1 MDTVNSLNGVFVQ
14 KEKSSFPDN
23 PSSPSRDGLPERIKG
38 FPEEPGVY
46 LMKNAE
52 GEILYVGKSRS
63 LKDRVRSYFQESRP
77 RSGRIAML
85 VSHIHDVEIIRTKS
99 ELDALILENTLI
111 KHHRPRYNV
120 LLRDDKTYPYLR
132 LSWKEKFP
140 RLSITRRV
148 KQDGSLYFGP
158 YANPS
163 ALRDTLSLIHK
174 VFPLATCRI
183 PLETPTLERPCVE
196 YQIHRCLGP
205 CSQGLTT
212 PEEYRKVAAGV
223 HLFLQGKN
231 DDLLTLLHDEM
242 LQLAKALEFEKAAL
256 ARDRY
261 QSVLK
266 VMEKQAVSFPFFHP
280 LDAIFIIRQGPVA
293 LAEVLH
299 IRNGLLIGKKEADLK
314 NIEEATDEE
323 ISIAFL
329 EQFYG
334 RESSFLPSEVLLP
347 FALTKEGLMSLT
359 WMSEKKGEETVRI
372 TFPQRG
378 DKKLILEL
386 AQENAEE
393 ALRTRNLRKDSPEE
407 VLEDVR
413 LFLNLPV
420 RPETICCVDI
430 SNTGDSLPVASLVT
444 FKGGK
449 PEKSLYRKFRI
460 RYERGQDDF
469 RMLAEVM
476 ERQFRETPL
485 PDLLVID
492 GGPAQLKSC
501 ISMLKSMG
509 HIQADQCVISL
520 AKERTRKKTMERV
533 FLPGQDIPR
542 ILPPHHPATHLLVH
556 LRDEAH
562 RFAIHYHRTLRD
574 ELLTRSRLLEIPG
587 IGPSREKKLIRHFGS
602 IEAVLNASPEDIMNA
617 ASISRPLAESIHQ
630 AILQSMMKSS
640 NPETPG
646 AIQ

>member
-1 MDTVNSLNGVFVQ
+1 MQKNNSRSDIVPILTTVDDLQ
-14 KEKSSFPDN
+14 
-23 PSSPSRDGLPERIKG
+23 ERLRN

-52 GEILYVGKSRS
+52 GEILYIGKSRS

-77 RSGRIAML
+77 KSGRIAML
-85 VSHIHDVEIIRTKS
+85 VSRIRDIEIIRTKS

-111 KHHRPRYNV
+111 KRHHPRYNV

-132 LSWKEKFP
+132 LSWNELFP

-148 KQDGSLYFGP
+148 KNDGSLYFGP

-163 ALRDTLSLIHK
+163 ALRDTLRIIHK
-174 VFPLATCRI
+174 AFPLATCRI

-205 CSQGLTT
+205 CSEGLTT
-212 PEEYRKVAAGV
+212 PEEYRQVSTGV
-223 HLFLQGKN
+223 RLFLQGKN
-231 DDLLTLLHDEM
+231 DDLLNLLHHEM
-242 LQLAKALEFEKAAL
+242 LRLAKALEFEKAAL

-266 VMEKQAVSFPFFHP
+266 VMERQAVSFPFSYP
-280 LDAIFIIRQGPVA
+280 LDALFILRQGRLA
-293 LAEVLH
+293 IAEVLH
-299 IRNGLLIGKKEADLK
+299 IRNGLLVGKKEADLK
-314 NIEEATDEE
+314 NIEETTDEE

-334 RESSFLPSEVLLP
+334 RESSFIPSEILLP
-347 FALTKEGLMSLT
+347 VNLSQESLMSLA
-359 WMSEKKGEETVRI
+359 WMSEKKGEESVRI

-378 DKKLILEL
+378 DKRMILDL
-386 AQENAEE
+386 ARENAEE
-393 ALRTRNLRKDSPEE
+393 ALRTRNLRKGSPEE
-407 VLEDVR
+407 ALEEVR
-413 LFLNLPV
+413 LFLNLPC

-444 FKGGK
+444 FIGGK
-449 PEKSLYRKFRI
+449 PDKSHYRKFRI

-476 ERQFRETPL
+476 ERQFRDNPL

-492 GGPAQLKSC
+492 GGPGQLKSC
-501 ISMLKSMG
+501 IDMLKSMG
-509 HIQADQCVISL
+509 HHESERCVISL

-533 FLPGQDIPR
+533 FLPGQEIPR
-542 ILPPHHPATHLLVH
+542 ILPPHHPATHMLVH

-562 RFAIHYHRTLRD
+562 RFAIRYHRTLRE
-574 ELLTRSRLLEIPG
+574 ELLTRSRLLDVPG
-587 IGPSREKKLIRHFGS
+587 IGPSREQKLIRHFGS
-602 IEAVLNASPEDIMNA
+602 IEEVLKASPEELMA
-617 ASISRPLAESIHQ
+617 AAQISKALAVSIHQ
-630 AILQSMMKSS
+630 SILDSAQPREKDLPSE
-640 NPETPG
+640 PR
-646 AIQ
+646 Q